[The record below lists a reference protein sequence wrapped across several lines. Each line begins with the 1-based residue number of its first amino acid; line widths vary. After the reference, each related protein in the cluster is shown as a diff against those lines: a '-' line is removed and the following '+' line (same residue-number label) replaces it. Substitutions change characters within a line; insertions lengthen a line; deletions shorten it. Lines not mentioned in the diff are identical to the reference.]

1 MTNLVRSA
9 SLTSFAEMAGA
20 CALDAHAL
28 LSEVGL
34 PSRCLG
40 DPDLLIPAQPVGRL
54 LELAARRGHEP
65 AFGLRMAQ
73 SRRLSN
79 LGPLGLMLRDEPT
92 LRHALEAI
100 VANTHLH
107 NEALSLQV
115 EEVGNLVAIRVEL
128 ATEDG
133 KPYRQATELAIG
145 VMFRTLEVFM
155 GAQWRPRLVCFSHR
169 APQRLSLYQSVFG
182 PAVEF
187 GHAFNGIICNTA
199 DLDAPNP
206 GADPVMARYT
216 NRLLGTSPRR
226 KPKVSDRVR
235 QHIVL
240 LLPRGHCRV
249 EVIAQHLGVDRRTV
263 ARHLAGEGT
272 SFSALLDGV
281 RKDLLTQYLEDGAR
295 PLGEVAALLGFSEP
309 SAFSRWHKQM
319 FGTTA
324 RSRFT
329 TRAGWLAGRS

>member
-1 MTNLVRSA
+1 V
-9 SLTSFAEMAGA
+9 AGA

-34 PSRCLG
+34 PGRCLA

-54 LELAARRGHEP
+54 LELAARRGNEP
-65 AFGLRMAQ
+65 SFGLRMAQ

-79 LGPLGLMLRDEPT
+79 LGPLGLLLRDEPT

-100 VANTHLH
+100 VANMHLH

-115 EEVGNLVAIRVEL
+115 EEMGNLVAIRAEL

-133 KPYRQATELAIG
+133 KPYRQATELVIG

-155 GAQWRPRLVCFSHR
+155 GAQWRPRLVCFTHR
-169 APQRLSLYQSVFG
+169 APQSLSLYLRVFG
-182 PAVEF
+182 SAVEF
-187 GHAFNGIICNTA
+187 GHAFNGIICNAA
-199 DLDAPNP
+199 DVDAPNP

-216 NRLLGTSPRR
+216 NRLLRSKPRR
-226 KPKVSDRVR
+226 KPRVSDRVR
-235 QHIVL
+235 EHIIL

-249 EVIAQHLGVDRRTV
+249 EVVAQHLGIDRRTV

-272 SFSALLDGV
+272 TFTALLDEV
-281 RKDLLTQYLEDGAR
+281 RRDLLTQYLEDGAR
-295 PLGEVAALLGFSEP
+295 PIGEVAALLGFAEP
-309 SAFSRWHKQM
+309 SAFSRWHRQQ
-319 FGTTA
+319 FGVTA
-324 RSRFT
+324 RSRM
-329 TRAGWLAGRS
+329 AVQPGWLEGRG